1 MSISLL
7 LEMAASSNPDR
18 TAVVSGEMRLT
29 TNELSALADGGA
41 GVIAASGAQHAAYVG
56 TGGAMLPL
64 LLFSS
69 ARAGVAFTPLNYRL
83 SEDGLR
89 YLGLALLASA
99 DRYGDRRRSGRQ
111 ARRGCLIDLGTGHGW
126 GRRRGRLQPDRG
138 YRPWMRIR
146 GTPKLGGH

>member
-18 TAVVSGEMRLT
+18 TAVVSGELRLT
-29 TNELSALADGGA
+29 ASELSELADGGA

-56 TGGAMLPL
+56 TGGALLPL

-89 YLGLALLASA
+89 
-99 DRYGDRRRSGRQ
+99 Q
-111 ARRGCLIDLGTGHGW
+111 LID
-126 GRRRGRLQPDRG
+126 RLDR
-138 YRPWMRIR
+138 
-146 GTPKLGGH
+146 KSVV